1 MDFTQV
7 FPINLNVVVFTPV
20 WLKFFSFVQI

>member
-7 FPINLNVVVFTPV
+7 FPINLNVVVFTQV

>member
-7 FPINLNVVVFTPV
+7 FPINLHIFVFTLV
-20 WLKFFSFVQI
+20 WLKLFSFAQI

>member
-7 FPINLNVVVFTPV
+7 FPINLHVFGFTQIC
-20 WLKFFSFVQI
+20 LKLFSFAQI